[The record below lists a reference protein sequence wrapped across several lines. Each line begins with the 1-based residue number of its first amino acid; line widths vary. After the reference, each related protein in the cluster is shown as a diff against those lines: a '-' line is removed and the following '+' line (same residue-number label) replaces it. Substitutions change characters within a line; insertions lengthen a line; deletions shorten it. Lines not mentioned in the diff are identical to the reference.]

1 MEEEIEKMKI
11 ERMLQV
17 VMVVMALILLRSPPF
32 VLGNNMPS
40 TPIITEPMKDG
51 QTVHPADVHMET
63 APFSDPDASDAHLCS
78 DWEIRTSSP
87 DERVWVAN
95 CISGVEKI
103 HIHLGDGTFE
113 NSHTG
118 RQVLLFDTNYR
129 LRVRH
134 RDSSSDPDTEWSDW
148 AERLFRTSSA
158 TKSQPLMLAD
168 IVEIPRMKWRDA
180 LNNNLILPAAAHPPA
195 LRIESAA
202 DELLL
207 EIRGFDGASNLS
219 TNPPLLVNHV
229 PIRVEL
235 DAGNTG
241 QDLVLPESQ
250 LTFSDETRT
259 AQTVYLPA
267 IRIPPLQQVY
277 FWVSANGSTYMGDG
291 SQTQPTFSRLAR
303 GSPLPWTVV
312 QPGYT
317 VEVVATGLQLPVN
330 IAFVP
335 NPGPEPDAPSFYVAE
350 LYGTIKVVARNGA
363 VSDYA
368 TGLLNFN
375 PTGRF
380 PGSGEQG
387 LTGIVVEP
395 VTGDVYASM
404 LYSIDPSADP
414 APHYPIVKRFQ
425 SSDGGRTAATEIVI
439 LDMFPEP
446 QRQSHQISNLSIG
459 PDGKL
464 YVHMADGFDAKA
476 ARDLDAFRGKI
487 LRMNLDGSPAVDN
500 PFYAA
505 ADGISARDY
514 VYAYG
519 FRNPFGG
526 AWAAADGF
534 LYEVENGPKTDRFAR
549 VVAGGDYLWDGDDAD
564 LSNFAL
570 YNWSPSVAPV
580 NIAFIQPE
588 TFGGSGFPADK
599 MDHAFVS
606 ESGPTT
612 ATGPQ
617 AHGKRI
623 SEFILDANGTLV
635 SGPHPLIEY
644 NGAGQATVVAL
655 AAGPDGLYF
664 SDFYKD
670 LDYTSPIDR
679 GANILRIKPKAP
691 LVFNDFVT
699 LSLPATSHPDF
710 VTFESLPATSH
721 STPDPTGCPEGF
733 GGTFSFEARLAN
745 ISGRALSDL
754 VIEVTALT
762 EGNLLQNAD
771 GGPGGVG
778 ARLTVPRQD
787 GFAEGI
793 LTPDEFVDVPLIT
806 CVTAQQPFQLVV
818 DVLGEAE

>member
-1 MEEEIEKMKI
+1 
-11 ERMLQV
+11 
-17 VMVVMALILLRSPPF
+17 
-32 VLGNNMPS
+32 
-40 TPIITEPMKDG
+40 
-51 QTVHPADVHMET
+51 
-63 APFSDPDASDAHLCS
+63 
-78 DWEIRTSSP
+78 
-87 DERVWVAN
+87 
-95 CISGVEKI
+95 
-103 HIHLGDGTFE
+103 
-113 NSHTG
+113 
-118 RQVLLFDTNYR
+118 
-129 LRVRH
+129 
-134 RDSSSDPDTEWSDW
+134 
-148 AERLFRTSSA
+148 
-158 TKSQPLMLAD
+158 
-168 IVEIPRMKWRDA
+168 
-180 LNNNLILPAAAHPPA
+180 
-195 LRIESAA
+195 
-202 DELLL
+202 
-207 EIRGFDGASNLS
+207 
-219 TNPPLLVNHV
+219 
-229 PIRVEL
+229 
-235 DAGNTG
+235 
-241 QDLVLPESQ
+241 
-250 LTFSDETRT
+250 
-259 AQTVYLPA
+259 
-267 IRIPPLQQVY
+267 
-277 FWVSANGSTYMGDG
+277 
-291 SQTQPTFSRLAR
+291 
-303 GSPLPWTVV
+303 
-312 QPGYT
+312 
-317 VEVVATGLQLPVN
+317 
-330 IAFVP
+330 
-335 NPGPEPDAPSFYVAE
+335 
-350 LYGTIKVVARNGA
+350 
-363 VSDYA
+363 
-368 TGLLNFN
+368 
-375 PTGRF
+375 
-380 PGSGEQG
+380 
-387 LTGIVVEP
+387 
-395 VTGDVYASM
+395 M

-623 SEFILDANGTLV
+623 SEFILDANGNLV

-644 NGAGQATVVAL
+644 NGTGKATAVAL

-679 GANILRIKPKAP
+679 GANILRIKP
-691 LVFNDFVT
+691 T
-699 LSLPATSHPDF
+699 
-710 VTFESLPATSH
+710 
-721 STPDPTGCPEGF
+721 
-733 GGTFSFEARLAN
+733 
-745 ISGRALSDL
+745 
-754 VIEVTALT
+754 TAS
-762 EGNLLQNAD
+762 
-771 GGPGGVG
+771 
-778 ARLTVPRQD
+778 R
-787 GFAEGI
+787 
-793 LTPDEFVDVPLIT
+793 
-806 CVTAQQPFQLVV
+806 
-818 DVLGEAE
+818 